1 MTRFVLKLLFNF
13 RLGLGEVKCKI
24 SETERT
30 SPLILVMET
39 YHRYLSIFLNV
50 YLSIRLLLYLYCYKI
65 TETERT
71 SPLIL
76 VKETY
81 LSFCVSVLIY
91 LSVDISICL
100 SFSVSFSIYIV
111 TNNKKNF
118 YPYSCGKSI

>member
-1 MTRFVLKLLFNF
+1 MGAWLLDKICFNF

-39 YHRYLSIFLNV
+39 YHRYLSFCLSV
-50 YLSIRLLLYLYCYKI
+50 VCLSILLLFYLYCYKI

-81 LSFCVSVLIY
+81 HR
-91 LSVDISICL
+91 
-100 SFSVSFSIYIV
+100 
-111 TNNKKNF
+111 
-118 YPYSCGKSI
+118 